1 MDVVRGFPDR
11 VARRPERYA
20 MPEEK
25 SVAEVKAELESVLAS
40 ELSAAGAGNNG
51 DIWSVVEPEA
61 AAKNSVFDGVAEF
74 TRVCAYDRPGTIA
87 GSPRSRSDP
96 APMPRSAGDIVAD
109 LRALLV
115 AAGVRPPYVLVGP
128 SFGGLVVRLFAS
140 TVPDEVVGLVLVDA
154 AQEEFW
160 TRLKALVTPEQ
171 WKGMI
176 TGTPPELADYRDF
189 EKLDVDAS
197 AAEMRR
203 AAAARPL
210 RPLPLIVLS
219 RGLPMELSP
228 DMSAKLPANFS
239 AEQERIWQNCQDELV
254 ALVPGAQH
262 VVATNNETIAD
273 ALGQSSPG
281 MAMHYAKEADLRKK
295 MTGVV
300 RRFDRR
306 MNKAA
311 TKAVKPTD

>member
-1 MDVVRGFPDR
+1 
-11 VARRPERYA
+11 
-20 MPEEK
+20 
-25 SVAEVKAELESVLAS
+25 
-40 ELSAAGAGNNG
+40 SA
-51 DIWSVVEPEA
+51 
-61 AAKNSVFDGVAEF
+61 
-74 TRVCAYDRPGTIA
+74 T
-87 GSPRSRSDP
+87 
-96 APMPRSAGDIVAD
+96 MPRSAGDIVAD

-115 AAGVRPPYVLVGP
+115 AAGVRPPYVLVGH